1 MKYLLLIHQ
10 GTTPTP
16 RDASWNDLSQD
27 EQNAVYSAYKEINE
41 NPGVTSGLQ
50 LEAPEMATTVRVQDG
65 RTLTTDGPFVEL
77 KEAVGGYLLFEAD
90 DLDAAIELAAKIP
103 AASMGG
109 AIEVRPI
116 VESTW

>member
-10 GTTPTP
+10 GSTPTP
-16 RDASWNDLSQD
+16 RSEEWESLPED
-27 EQNAVYSAYKEINE
+27 EKNAVYAAYKSLNE
-41 NPGVTSGLQ
+41 TPGVTSGLQ
-50 LEAPEMATTVRVQDG
+50 LQPPEMATTVRVQDG

-90 DLDAAIELAAKIP
+90 DLDAAIELAARIP
-103 AASMGG
+103 AARMGG

-116 VESTW
+116 VEW